1 MNGNEK
7 MRFFKKTIVVLGVFV
22 LFQDLLLQHLR
33 GTKMERF
40 VQNIDELVALF
51 LFLNI
56 FARRLAF
63 SGDKRVTARC
73 FFVPLLVA
81 CGCLPCLLNST
92 NIQVMAEGCFMVVKG
107 FMFYYVVSS
116 VCFTEEEIKKIIIL
130 FFVLGVIFLIGMVFD
145 AVFPQT
151 FRALIGNHV
160 YISSRLGIRCPVSFF
175 SSLERS
181 GWWMAYLVLFLCAA
195 FIVYRKKTYLFAM
208 SPFAICAVLT
218 MRAKPVFGALLAV
231 TIGYLAIPNTKT
243 KKRWLFVALA
253 IFLFAGVFGSGQL
266 LALYEHKQKE
276 FFSGRETPRSRL
288 YNVAFD
294 IAKKRFPL
302 GVGFGRYGGY
312 ISAKYYS
319 DVYHK
324 YGFDESWGFSKE
336 HPDFLEDAFWP
347 MILGETGYLGTL
359 SYVGIL
365 LSFFV
370 MIRKKMK
377 RYPDPATNFL
387 CIAGIMILVEGIME
401 STAAPFFAKMPFNYF
416 VFGLLGIINSRFLYK
431 NSGSAMNKHTNHT
444 IPQ

>member
-1 MNGNEK
+1 
-7 MRFFKKTIVVLGVFV
+7 MRFLKKTIIVLGVFV
-22 LFQDLLLQHLR
+22 LFQDLILQHLI
-33 GTKMERF
+33 GTKIVQL
-40 VQNIDELVALF
+40 VQNLDEIAILLLF
-51 LFLNI
+51 FYTSV
-56 FARRLAF
+56 RRFAF
-63 SGDKRVTARC
+63 SGDKRLTERC
-73 FFVPLLVA
+73 LLVPLLVV
-81 CGCLPCLLNST
+81 CGCLPSLLNTTSLL
-92 NIQVMAEGCFMVVKG
+92 VMAEGCFMVIKG
-107 FMFYYVVSS
+107 LMLYYVIS
-116 VCFTEEEIKKIIIL
+116 CIYFTEEEIRKIVQL

-145 AVFPQT
+145 AVFPHT
-151 FRALIGNHV
+151 FRSLIGNHV

-195 FIVYRKKTYLFAM
+195 FIVYRTKTYLFAM
-208 SPFAICAVLT
+208 IPFAICAVLT

-243 KKRWLFVALA
+243 KKRWLFIA
-253 IFLFAGVFGSGQL
+253 IAMFLFAGVFGSGQL

-294 IAKKRFPL
+294 IAKNRFPL

-319 DVYHK
+319 DIYHK
-324 YGFDESWGFSKE
+324 YGFDESFGFSKE

-359 SYVGIL
+359 SYIGIL
-365 LSFFV
+365 LSFFA

-377 RYPDPATNFL
+377 RYSDPATNFL

-416 VFGLLGIINSRFLYK
+416 VFGLLGIINGRFLYK
-431 NSGSAMNKHTNHT
+431 NNGSAMDKNTDDK